1 MLDNSDMMKKAKL
14 SANLKMDKNGD
25 MVLQCLN
32 LFSIPVAHT
41 PFADNPGIQ
50 KLAQRT
56 RLKVEPKGRVV
67 FLKVTFLF

>member
-1 MLDNSDMMKKAKL
+1 
-14 SANLKMDKNGD
+14 

-50 KLAQRT
+50 KMAQRT
-56 RLKVEPKGRVV
+56 RLKVEPKGRGV